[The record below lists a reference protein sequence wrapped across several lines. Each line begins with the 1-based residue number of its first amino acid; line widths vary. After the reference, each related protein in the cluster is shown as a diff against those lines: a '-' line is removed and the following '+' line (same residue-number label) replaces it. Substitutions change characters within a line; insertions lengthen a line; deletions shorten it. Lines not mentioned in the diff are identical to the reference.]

1 MANNLTT
8 IYRCANCDAQF
19 PRWQGRCTECGAWG
33 TIRERVVTKTQK
45 HKNGEGVSAEKTINL
60 NEIESTADQRLKTH
74 NHEFDRVLGGGIVS
88 GSLILLGGDPG
99 VGKSTLI
106 LQAAHNIK
114 NLLYISGEE
123 SARQIKIRAERIN
136 LDLNN
141 LQFLA
146 ETDIEKIV
154 ATIKETKPQLAVI
167 DSIQTMNFN
176 EIGGGFGSMSQITAC
191 TGQLLLVAKE
201 INIPIIIIG
210 HVTKDGL
217 VAGPKS
223 LEHLVDVVLY
233 LENDN
238 KNYYKILRG
247 IKNRFGSTGEIGIFE
262 MTASGLKE
270 VNNPSEIFFE
280 KNNLA
285 LPGTISTVVMEGSRP
300 FLVEVQALVSKTS
313 FGYPQRRATGFDLN
327 RLQMIVAVIS
337 KIAKFNLANYDIY
350 LNIAGGLKIKETGVD
365 LAVALALVSA
375 YLEVPANKIL
385 AFGEIGLSGEIR
397 PIPQTET
404 RLREANK
411 LNFANVIMPETKN
424 LNVELKS
431 KNIVIVN
438 NIGQAIKAINTQK

>member
-33 TIRERVVTKTQK
+33 AIKEQVVAKTQK

-74 NHEFDRVLGGGIVS
+74 NSEFDRVLGGGIVH

-106 LQAAHNIK
+106 LQTAHNIK
-114 NLLYISGEE
+114 NVLYISGEE

-154 ATIKETKPQLAVI
+154 ATIKETKPRLAII
-167 DSIQTMNFN
+167 DSIQTMNLN
-176 EIGGGFGSMSQITAC
+176 ELGGGFGSMSQITAC
-191 TGQLLLVAKE
+191 TGQLLSVAKE
-201 INIPIIIIG
+201 ANIPIIIIG

-262 MTASGLKE
+262 MTAGGLKE
-270 VNNPSEIFFE
+270 VNNPSEIFFGDNIGE
-280 KNNLA
+280 A
-285 LPGTISTVVMEGSRP
+285 ASGTANTIIMEGSRP
-300 FLVEVQALVSKTS
+300 FLVEIQALVSKTS

-327 RLQMIVAVIS
+327 RLQMIIAVIS
-337 KIAKFNLANYDIY
+337 KVAKINLASHDVY
-350 LNIAGGLKIKETGVD
+350 LNIAGGLKVKETATD
-365 LAVALALVSA
+365 LAVCLAIVSA
-375 YLEVPANKIL
+375 FLDLPINKKIL
-385 AFGEIGLSGEIR
+385 IFGEIGLSGEVR
-397 PIPQTET
+397 AVAQTES
-404 RLREANK
+404 RLKEANK
-411 LNFANVIMPETKN
+411 MNFNPVIMPETKN
-424 LNVELKS
+424 SDLDV
-431 KNIVIVN
+431 KNIVSVN
-438 NIGQAIKAINTQK
+438 NIAQAIKFINE